1 MELTEQPTIPDP
13 GPDEVRIKVLA
24 AGTGFTD
31 IFIRRGRY
39 PDYKGPVPFT
49 PG

>member
-1 MELTEQPTIPDP
+1 MELTEQPTTPEP

-31 IFIRRGRY
+31 IFIR
-39 PDYKGPVPFT
+39 
-49 PG
+49 